1 MPLNQ
6 FLFRVFGFFAHRNF
20 GNSLL
25 FSFRNKSSQ
34 DQHRFFSILG
44 LDRNSA
50 LTKLNSTLNTI
61 YGKNYDETNGMWSE
75 HLLLFAALSES
86 KYKIKTI
93 LEIGTFNGE
102 TARILGMLFP
112 SASVETIDLPS
123 SEIEVK
129 SIYKYASKN
138 LSKIRSHNLNNLE
151 NVNFTEKN
159 SLLLLLE
166 ERKFDLIWIDGSH
179 GYPIAAVDIANSV
192 RLLTKNGIAI
202 CDDVYY
208 KCKKPDRHYRS
219 LASKE
224 ILVELEA
231 TELITLVMILKRI
244 GFFFN
249 FPTSNRKYL
258 GVFQRH
264 IYIST
269 K

>member
-1 MPLNQ
+1 MGLNQ
-6 FLFRVFGFFAHRNF
+6 FLFRFFGFFAHRNF

-25 FSFRNKSSQ
+25 FYFRNKSSQ
-34 DQHRFFSILG
+34 DQDKIFSFLG

-50 LTKLNSTLNTI
+50 LTKLNSILNTI

-75 HLLLFAALSES
+75 HLLLFSALSES

-102 TARILGMLFP
+102 TARILGTLFP

-123 SEIEVK
+123 NEVEVK

-138 LSKIRSHNLNNLE
+138 LSKIRNNNLNDLE

-166 ERKFDLIWIDGSH
+166 EKKFDLIWIDGSH
-179 GYPIAAVDIANSV
+179 GYPTAAVDIANSV

-208 KCKKPDRHYRS
+208 KCKKPDKYYRS

-224 ILVELEA
+224 MLTELES
-231 TELITLVMILKRI
+231 TGLITLVMILKRI

-249 FPTSNRKYL
+249 FPSSNRKYL
-258 GVFQRH
+258 GVFKH
-264 IYIST
+264 HVYSLT
-269 K
+269 E

>member
-1 MPLNQ
+1 MSLNQ
-6 FLFRVFGFFAHRNF
+6 FWFKFFGFLAHRNF
-20 GNSLL
+20 GNNIL
-25 FSFRNKSSQ
+25 FSSLNKSSQ
-34 DQHRFFSILG
+34 DQDNLFSSLG
-44 LDRNSA
+44 LDRNLA
-50 LTKLNSTLNTI
+50 LMKLNSVLNTI
-61 YGKNYDETNGMWSE
+61 YGKSYDETNGMWSE
-75 HLLLFAALSES
+75 HLLLFSAISDS
-86 KYKIKTI
+86 KYDIKTI

-102 TARILGMLFP
+102 TARILGILFP

-123 SEIEVK
+123 REIEVK

-138 LSKIRSHNLNNLE
+138 LSKIRSSNFNNQE
-151 NVNFTEKN
+151 NVSFTEKN

-179 GYPIAAVDIANSV
+179 GYPTAAVDIANSV
-192 RLLTKNGIAI
+192 RLLTENGIAI
-202 CDDVYY
+202 CDDVYF
-208 KCKKPDRHYRS
+208 KCKKPDKHYRS

-224 ILVELEA
+224 MLVELEA
-231 TELITLVMILKRI
+231 TELITLIMTLKRI

-264 IYIST
+264 INIST